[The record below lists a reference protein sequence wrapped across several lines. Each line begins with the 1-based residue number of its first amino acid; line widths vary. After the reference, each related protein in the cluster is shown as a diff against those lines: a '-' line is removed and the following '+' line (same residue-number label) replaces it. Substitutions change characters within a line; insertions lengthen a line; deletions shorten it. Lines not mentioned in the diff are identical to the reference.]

1 MSTLESQFLAIRA
14 SRKFVQED
22 ATYLAKRQEF
32 AQNLGIPNLFSFID
46 QFGLYAGAQTLAA
59 RLQTY
64 EVLKSSIR
72 IPGHIVEFGV
82 WHGSNLL
89 FMSKLLRLLQPNT
102 SKLVFGFDNFS
113 GLPEAH
119 SLDGA
124 EASSFAGKYKGNEE
138 VLRATIKLYE
148 LEDWVHLVK
157 GDATQTIPAFETVFP
172 EAMVSLAWIDFDLY
186 EPTKAALVFL
196 ARRLSVGGII
206 VLDEA
211 ISQIWPGETVAML
224 EFLEQSGGGYRMEAN
239 TLSRQPVMY
248 LVREK

>member
-1 MSTLESQFLAIRA
+1 MASVERQLAEIRA
-14 SRKFVQED
+14 SRKFVKED
-22 ATYLAKRQEF
+22 ESYLTRRQQF
-32 AQNLGIPNLFSFID
+32 ADNLGVPNLFDLMD

-64 EVLKSSIR
+64 EVLKASIR

-89 FMSKLLRLLQPNT
+89 FMSKLLCLLQPNT

-119 SLDGA
+119 PIDGA
-124 EASSFAGKYKGNEE
+124 VARSLAGKYKGNEE
-138 VLRATIKLYE
+138 VLRAAINLYN
-148 LEDWVHLVK
+148 LEEWVHLVK
-157 GDATQTIPAFETVFP
+157 GDATQTIPAFEAFFP

-186 EPTKAALVFL
+186 EPCKVALEFL
-196 ARRLSVGGII
+196 ARRLSIGGII
-206 VLDEA
+206 VFDEA

-224 EFLEQSGGGYRMEAN
+224 EFLENSGGAYRMEAN
-239 TLSRQPVMY
+239 TL
-248 LVREK
+248 

>member
-1 MSTLESQFLAIRA
+1 MSTLEAQFAAIRA

-22 ATYLAKRQEF
+22 EAYLSNRQQFAK
-32 AQNLGIPNLFSFID
+32 NLGVPNLFSFMD

-72 IPGHIVEFGV
+72 VPGHIVEFGV

-119 SLDGA
+119 PLDGA
-124 EASSFAGKYKGNEE
+124 EASSLAGSYKGNED
-138 VLRATIKLYE
+138 VLRAAIKLYE

-157 GDATQTIPAFETVFP
+157 GDATQTIPAFEAAFP

-186 EPTKAALVFL
+186 EPTKVALEFL
-196 ARRLSVGGII
+196 ARRLAIGGI
-206 VLDEA
+206 VVFDEA

-224 EFLEQSGGGYRMEAN
+224 EFLEQSGGVYRMEAN
-239 TLSRQPVMY
+239 TLGRQPVMY
-248 LVREK
+248 LVRDR